1 VDVRAFSIGAHAHYL
16 GKEMKL
22 TAAFPD
28 GTVRTLLWI
37 KDWDFSWQE
46 RYRFEDFVALP
57 KGTRLDVEISWD
69 NSAAN
74 KRNPSRPPARVTWG
88 EESNDEMGSVGLQL
102 VAANPGELPELQ
114 RAYAEF
120 VRSAAISRP
129 GLRQL
134 LQQRRGRGP
143 AGR

>member
-1 VDVRAFSIGAHAHYL
+1 
-16 GKEMKL
+16 MKL
-22 TAAFPD
+22 TATFPD
-28 GTVRTLLWI
+28 GAARTLFWI

-46 RYRFEDFVALP
+46 RYRFKDFVALP
-57 KGTRLDVEISWD
+57 KGTRLDVEVTWD

-102 VAANPGELPELQ
+102 VAARPGELPELQ
-114 RAYAEF
+114 RAYTAF
-120 VRSAAISRP
+120 VRSAALSRP

-134 LQQRRGRGP
+134 IQQRSGRGRQ
-143 AGR
+143 